1 MNILFVSLGC
11 DKNLVDSE
19 VMLNL
24 VEKSGQNITNEET
37 EAEAVVINT
46 CCFIHDA
53 KEESVNTILEF
64 ANLKNSGKLKL
75 IIVTGCLA
83 ERYKDEIK
91 KEIPEVDI
99 ILGSASYDAIAK
111 AIDEFAK
118 GTGKDIYKD
127 LTYIPEDDSDRIVT
141 TGTFMS
147 YLKIAEGCNKC
158 CTYCIIPKIRGR
170 YRSVPMDKVLLTAKK
185 LADKGIKELVIIA
198 QETTIYGTD
207 IYGEKKLPELLR
219 KLAKIEGIEWIRL
232 MYCYPEEITDE
243 LIKTM
248 AFEPK
253 ILHYIDMPI
262 QHSEDNI
269 LKAMARK
276 TSKEQI
282 IEVIGKLRAAMP
294 DVCIR
299 TTLITGFPGETKKDH
314 EQLMEFVNDMEF
326 DRLGAFNYS
335 REEDTVA
342 ANMPN
347 QVEEE
352 LAIKWKDE
360 IMELQQEISYDNN
373 QAMVGKTIPVIV
385 EGYLCEDNVY
395 ACRSYKDAPNIDSFV
410 FVSSIEELVSGDI
423 IEVKIT
429 DYNEYDLI
437 GEK

>member
-24 VEKSGQNITNEET
+24 VEKSGHNITNEEA
-37 EAEAVVINT
+37 EADAVVINT

-111 AIDEFAK
+111 VVDKFEK
-118 GTGKDIYKD
+118 GTGEDIYKA

-170 YRSVPMDKVLLTAKK
+170 YRSVPMDKVILTAKK
-185 LADKGIKELVIIA
+185 LAAKGIKELVIIA

-219 KLAKIEGIEWIRL
+219 KLAKLEGIEWIRL

-243 LIKTM
+243 LIETM
-248 AFEPK
+248 AGEPK
-253 ILHYIDMPI
+253 ILHYVDMPI

-269 LKAMARK
+269 LKAMARR

-294 DVCIR
+294 DICIR

-314 EQLMEFVNDMEF
+314 EQLMSFVNDMEF
-326 DRLGAFNYS
+326 DRLGAFSYS

-342 ANMPN
+342 ANMTN
-347 QVEEE
+347 QVDEE
-352 LAIKWKDE
+352 LARKWKDE
-360 IMELQQEISYDNN
+360 VMELQQEISYDNN
-373 QAMVGKTIPVIV
+373 ETMVGKTIPVIV
-385 EGYLCEDNVY
+385 EGYLYEDNVY

-423 IEVKIT
+423 IEVRIT